1 MCARMTGN
9 PSEAEDLAQEVFLRV
24 FLTLHSFRG
33 ESSFSTW
40 LYRLTFNVVLMGIC
54 KKRHSE
60 ISLDAQGEEGIS
72 RPVIEL
78 SADARLSAMPDRIN
92 LNRAIDRLPHGCK
105 EKFILHDVEG
115 YKHKEIARMLGCS
128 VGNSKRQ
135 LFKAHHR
142 LRKLLAEG
150 APQSCPRHKF
160 RISGDHYGRRQAS

>member
-1 MCARMTGN
+1 MNMITKQEISGAPASTNPHDVRESEAIRLACNGDPGAFERLYGSHIRRVHRMCARMTGN

-40 LYRLTFNVVLMGIC
+40 LYRLTFNVVLMGIR

-60 ISLDAQGEEGIS
+60 ISLDAQVEEGIS

-92 LNRAIDRLPHGCK
+92 LNRAIDRLPHGIQG
-105 EKFILHDVEG
+105 EVH
-115 YKHKEIARMLGCS
+115 S
-128 VGNSKRQ
+128 
-135 LFKAHHR
+135 
-142 LRKLLAEG
+142 
-150 APQSCPRHKF
+150 P
-160 RISGDHYGRRQAS
+160 